1 VKAACLLVA
10 ALLGGCGSNRPE
22 IPPELLENDGS
33 GEAREY
39 PEGPYGSEP
48 GELAANAEFVGF
60 RRPLAATLEASALE
74 ELSLDRFYD
83 PDGYRYE
90 LILLNSAALW
100 CSVCIEEHR
109 SLPAQYAEFQQRGL
123 VVLSALFQDQRGDP
137 ADFDDLR
144 AWIQTFDV
152 PFPMVLDP
160 DYQLGVYAS
169 AETAPLNLLI
179 DARTMRILEK
189 FVGDQREPLWSLVGG
204 ELSRRE
210 ADE

>member
-1 VKAACLLVA
+1 MKTAIVLVA
-10 ALLGGCGSNRPE
+10 ALAGGCGSNRPE
-22 IPPELLENDGS
+22 IPPELLGDVNPD
-33 GEAREY
+33 AAEY
-39 PEGPYGSEP
+39 PDGPYGSEP
-48 GELAANAEFVGF
+48 GELAVNAEFRGF
-60 RRPLAATLEASALE
+60 RRPLSATLEEGKLE
-74 ELSLDRFYD
+74 ELSLDRYYD
-83 PDGYRYE
+83 PTGDRYE

-109 SLPAQYAEFQQRGL
+109 DLPTQFAEFEPRGL
-123 VVLSALFQDQRGDP
+123 VILSALFQDQRGDP

-179 DARTMRILEK
+179 DARSMRIVEK
-189 FVGDQREPLWSLVGG
+189 FVGDQREVLWSLVSD

-210 ADE
+210 SEE

>member
-1 VKAACLLVA
+1 MKSVFVLVA
-10 ALLGGCGSNRPE
+10 VLVGGCGSNRPE
-22 IPPELLENDGS
+22 IPPELLGS
-33 GEAREY
+33 GGGETREY

-48 GELAANAEFVGF
+48 GALAANAQFRGFV
-60 RRPLAATLEASALE
+60 RPLSARLEESALE
-74 ELSLDRFYD
+74 DISLDRFYD
-83 PDGYRYE
+83 PSGSRYE
-90 LILLNSAALW
+90 LVLLNSAALW

-109 SLPAQYAEFQQRGL
+109 SLPDDYAEYEPRGL

-152 PFPMVLDP
+152 PFPMVLDR

-179 DARTMRILEK
+179 DARTMRIVEK
-189 FVGDQREPLWSLVGG
+189 FVGDQREPLWTLVSA

-210 ADE
+210 AEE

>member
-1 VKAACLLVA
+1 VRAAFVLAA
-10 ALLGGCGSNRPE
+10 ALAGGCGSNRPE
-22 IPPELLENDGS
+22 IPPELLANGG
-33 GEAREY
+33 GETREY

-48 GELAANAEFVGF
+48 GQLAANAEFRGF
-60 RRPLAATLEASALE
+60 RRPLAAKLEESALE
-74 ELSLDRFYD
+74 DLSLDRFYD

-109 SLPAQYAEFQQRGL
+109 SLPEQYADFEARGF

-179 DARTMRILEK
+179 DARTMRIVEK
-189 FVGDQREPLWSLVGG
+189 FVGDQREVLWSLVGD

-210 ADE
+210 SEE

>member
-1 VKAACLLVA
+1 MKAALVLVSS
-10 ALLGGCGSNRPE
+10 LLGACGSNRPE
-22 IPPELLENDGS
+22 IPPELLGDG
-33 GEAREY
+33 GGQTREY

-48 GELAANAEFVGF
+48 GELAANAEFRGF
-60 RRPLAATLEASALE
+60 RRPLAARLEQDALE
-74 ELSLDRFYD
+74 SLSLDRFYD
-83 PDGYRYE
+83 PDGYRHE

-109 SLPAQYAEFQQRGL
+109 ALPEQYAEYEARGL

-137 ADFDDLR
+137 ADFEDLR

-179 DARTMRILEK
+179 DARTMRIVEK
-189 FVGDQREPLWSLVGG
+189 FVGDQREPLWSLIGD
-204 ELSRRE
+204 ELTQRE

>member
-1 VKAACLLVA
+1 MKSAVVLVA
-10 ALLGGCGSNRPE
+10 ALAGGCGSNRPE
-22 IPPELLENDGS
+22 IPPELLGNGG
-33 GEAREY
+33 GETREY

-48 GELAANAEFVGF
+48 GELAANAEFRGF
-60 RRPLAATLEASALE
+60 RRPLTAKLEESALE
-74 ELSLDRFYD
+74 DVSLDRYYD
-83 PDGYRYE
+83 PEGARYE

-109 SLPAQYAEFQQRGL
+109 SLPEDYAEFESRGL

-144 AWIQTFDV
+144 AWIQTFKV

-179 DARTMRILEK
+179 DARTMRIVEK
-189 FVGDQREPLWSLVGG
+189 FVGDQREPLWSLVGS

-210 ADE
+210 SDE